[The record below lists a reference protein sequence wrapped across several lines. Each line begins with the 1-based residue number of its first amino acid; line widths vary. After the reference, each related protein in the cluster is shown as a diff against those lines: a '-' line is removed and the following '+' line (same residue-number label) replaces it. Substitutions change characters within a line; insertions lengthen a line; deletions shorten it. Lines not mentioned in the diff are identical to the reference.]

1 MPAGLPRPGYEISF
15 IKNMH
20 KLVYYLYLIPM
31 FVSAIASLK
40 AFRLGWPLP
49 LRFFSVFLI
58 TTLAV
63 EILANCWK
71 FWMHSTG
78 YWSFSENNLWI
89 YNYYLVPQYV
99 FYFYFF
105 KQFLKPGLLHN
116 TIWVLAVLYVLF
128 SMANLLFIQ
137 KALAIN
143 YFTIIAASFIV
154 VILTTAYIRQ
164 LITDDN
170 ILQLKKQPLV
180 WISVGALI
188 FHAGVLP
195 YFIYS
200 NSLNNS
206 NIGLSL
212 LLFYIVL
219 VLNILMYTLYAI
231 AFLCTK
237 KYHT

>member
-1 MPAGLPRPGYEISF
+1 M
-15 IKNMH
+15 
-20 KLVYYLYLIPM
+20 PM
-31 FVSAIASLK
+31 FVSAIASLR
-40 AFRLGWPLP
+40 AFRLVWPLP
-49 LRFFSVFLI
+49 LRLFSVFLI

-71 FWMHSTG
+71 FWLHSTG
-78 YWSFSENNLWI
+78 YWSFTESNLWI

-99 FYFYFF
+99 FYCYFF
-105 KQFLKPGLLHN
+105 KQFLKPGLLRKI
-116 TIWVLAVLYVLF
+116 IWTVTVLYVLF
-128 SMANLLFIQ
+128 SITNVLFIQ
-137 KALAIN
+137 KAMTVN

-154 VILTTAYIRQ
+154 VLLTTAYMRQ

-180 WISVGALI
+180 WISVGALV
-188 FHAGVLP
+188 FHVGVLP

-200 NSLNNS
+200 NSLNNG
-206 NIGLSL
+206 NMELSL

-219 VLNILMYTLYAI
+219 VLNILMYTMYAI